1 MDSGAVVV
9 QWCSGAEVLGTEVQ
23 SRSRGA
29 VAVAEMQRCRY
40 GGVEVDVQSY
50 RGAEVRGA
58 EVMRS

>member
-1 MDSGAVVV
+1 VV
-9 QWCSGAEVLGTEVQ
+9 QWCRGTEVQ
-23 SRSRGA
+23 SRSRGAVA

-50 RGAEVRGA
+50 RGAEVQGA

>member
-1 MDSGAVVV
+1 M
-9 QWCSGAEVLGTEVQ
+9 Q
-23 SRSRGA
+23 SRSRGAVA